1 MRIAIVTETYAPDL
15 NGVARTLV
23 ALVGE
28 LRRLGHEINLVRPNP
43 RGEAMPCEPG
53 EVRVTGMAIPGYN
66 AMQFGFPAG
75 GRLRE
80 LWTKERP
87 DVVHIDT
94 EGPLGYSAL
103 SAARALHIPL
113 TTSLHTHFHV
123 YMRHYG
129 LPWLGAPALAYLRHF
144 HNSAEITL
152 IPTEDQRTQL
162 ASDGLSKLRVLG
174 RGVNGDLFSPTR
186 RSPSLRAAWGVD
198 DDTPVAIYVGRLAAE
213 KNTHL
218 FARAISA
225 MREVQP
231 KLRAVMVGTGPV
243 ENELRQNHPDII
255 FTGAL
260 KDAAL
265 AEHYASADMF
275 IFPSLSE
282 TFGNVILEA
291 MASGLAPLAFDYAAA
306 RHLVDDENNGL
317 VARMND
323 EAHFIEQ
330 AKRLA
335 SSPKWAQNLGIAARR
350 RAETQA
356 WSMIAQQLE
365 AMWREITPKKD
376 IPTNPVSNHP
386 MPSSQAQNIPTARPS
401 NVQEAA

>member
-28 LRRLGHEINLVRPNP
+28 LRRLGHQVNLVRPNP
-43 RGEAMPCEPG
+43 RGEAMPLEDG
-53 EVRVTGMAIPGYN
+53 EVRVMGMAIPGYN

-75 GRLRE
+75 ARLRE
-80 LWTKERP
+80 IWKQERP
-87 DVVHIDT
+87 DIVHIDT
-94 EGPLGYSAL
+94 EGPLGYSAI
-103 SAARALHIPL
+103 SAARALQIPL

-144 HNSAEITL
+144 HNSAEFTL
-152 IPTEDQRTQL
+152 IPTEDQRVQL
-162 ASDGLSKLRVLG
+162 SADGLHKLRVLG
-174 RGVNGDLFSPTR
+174 RGVNGELFSPR
-186 RSPSLRAAWGVD
+186 KRNPALRAAWGAD
-198 DDTPVAIYVGRLAAE
+198 DKTPVAIYVGRLAAE
-213 KNTHL
+213 KNTRL
-218 FARAISA
+218 FARAVEA

-231 KLRAVMVGTGPV
+231 ALRAVMVGTGPI
-243 ENELRQNHPDII
+243 EQELRQSYPGII

-260 KDAAL
+260 KDSVL
-265 AEHYASADMF
+265 AEHYASADLF

-306 RHLVDDENNGL
+306 RHLVNDEINGL
-317 VARMND
+317 VATMND
-323 EAHFIEQ
+323 EAHFLEQ

-335 SSPKWAQNLGIAARR
+335 SSQKWAQTLGRAARE
-350 RAETQA
+350 RAETQT

-365 AMWREITPKKD
+365 AMWREITPEKD
-376 IPTNPVSNHP
+376 NQT
-386 MPSSQAQNIPTARPS
+386 SQQRATPQAHSP
-401 NVQEAA
+401 VQEAA

>member
-28 LRRLGHEINLVRPNP
+28 LRRLGHEVNLVRPNP
-43 RGEAMPCEPG
+43 RGVDMPLEPG
-53 EVRVTGMAIPGYN
+53 ELRVTGMAIPGYN

-75 GRLRE
+75 ARLRE
-80 LWTKERP
+80 EWSRQRP

-103 SAARALHIPL
+103 SAARALRIPL

-144 HNSAEITL
+144 HNTAEFTL
-152 IPTEDQRTQL
+152 IPTEDQRSAL
-162 ASDGLSKLRVLG
+162 AQDGLQKLRVLG
-174 RGVNGDLFSPTR
+174 RGVNGDLFAPGKR
-186 RSPSLRAAWGVD
+186 NPALRASWGVE

-213 KNTHL
+213 KNIQL
-218 FARAISA
+218 FASATRA

-231 KLRAVMVGTGPV
+231 GLRALMVGTGPL
-243 ENELRQNHPDII
+243 EQSLRQSYPDII

-260 KDAAL
+260 KDDAL
-265 AEHYASADMF
+265 AEHYASADLF

-306 RHLVDDENNGL
+306 RHLVDDEKNGL
-317 VARMND
+317 VAAMND
-323 EAHFIEQ
+323 EAHFIAQ

-335 SSPKWAQNLGIAARR
+335 SSPEWAQNLGRAARL
-350 RAETQA
+350 RAQTQT
-356 WSMIAQQLE
+356 WSTIAQQLE
-365 AMWREITPKKD
+365 AMWREIIPEESKRTAPTPQESGVVPD
-376 IPTNPVSNHP
+376 ASP
-386 MPSSQAQNIPTARPS
+386 
-401 NVQEAA
+401 VQEVA

>member
-1 MRIAIVTETYAPDL
+1 MHIAIVTETDAPDL

-28 LRRLGHEINLVRPNP
+28 LRRLGHEIKLIRPKP
-43 RGEAMPCEPG
+43 RGGDMPRESG
-53 EVRVTGMAIPGYN
+53 EVWVTGMAIPGYN

-75 GRLRE
+75 GLLRE
-80 LWTKERP
+80 LWHKERP

-103 SAARALHIPL
+103 NAALALHIPV

-129 LPWLGAPALAYLRHF
+129 LPWLGVPALAYLRHF
-144 HNSAEITL
+144 HNRAAFTL
-152 IPTEDQRTQL
+152 IPTEDQKARL
-162 ASDGLSKLRVLG
+162 AADGLDKLRVLG
-174 RGVNGDLFSPTR
+174 RGVHGDLFSPEKR
-186 RSPSLRAAWGVD
+186 NRALRAQWGAA
-198 DDTPVAIYVGRLAAE
+198 DDTPVAIFVGRLAAE
-213 KNTHL
+213 KNTEL
-218 FARAISA
+218 FARTVQA
-225 MREVQP
+225 MRQTHPE
-231 KLRAVMVGTGPV
+231 LRAIMVGTGPL
-243 ENELRQNHPDII
+243 EPSLRQNHPELI

-260 KDAAL
+260 RDADL
-265 AEHYASADMF
+265 AEHYASADFF

-306 RHLVDDENNGL
+306 RFLITSEENGL

-323 EAHFIEQ
+323 ESHFIEQ

-335 SSPKWAQNLGIAARR
+335 SSPEWAQTLGVAARR
-350 RAETQA
+350 RAETQT
-356 WSMIAQQLE
+356 WSKIAQQLE
-365 AMWREITPKKD
+365 AMWREVTPEKD
-376 IPTNPVSNHP
+376 SQTRPVS
-386 MPSSQAQNIPTARPS
+386 QASNATQTRP
-401 NVQEAA
+401 NMQEAAS

>member
-28 LRRLGHEINLVRPNP
+28 LRRLGHHVNLVRPHP
-43 RGEAMPCEPG
+43 RGEAMPLEEG
-53 EVRVTGMAIPGYN
+53 EIRVPGMAIPGYN

-80 LWTKERP
+80 IWSQERP

-94 EGPLGYSAL
+94 DGPLGYSAL
-103 SAARALHIPL
+103 SAARALKIPL

-144 HNSAEITL
+144 HNSAEFTL
-152 IPTEDQRTQL
+152 IPTEDQRVQMS
-162 ASDGLSKLRVLG
+162 ADGLHKLRVLG
-174 RGVNGDLFSPTR
+174 RGVNGELFSPR
-186 RSPSLRAAWGVD
+186 KRNPDLRASWGVD
-198 DDTPVAIYVGRLAAE
+198 DNTPVALYVGRLAAE
-213 KNTHL
+213 KNTRL
-218 FARAISA
+218 FARAFHA

-231 KLRAVMVGTGPV
+231 ALRAVMVGTGPI
-243 ENELRQNHPDII
+243 EQELRQSYPEII

-260 KDAAL
+260 KDSAL
-265 AEHYASADMF
+265 AEHYASADLF

-306 RHLVDDENNGL
+306 RHLMNDEQNGL
-317 VARMND
+317 VARMDD
-323 EAHFIEQ
+323 EDHFIEQ

-335 SSPKWAQNLGIAARR
+335 LAPEWAQTLGNAARR
-350 RAETQA
+350 RAESQT

-365 AMWREITPKKD
+365 AMWREITPEKD
-376 IPTNPVSNHP
+376 SKASKALNIG
-386 MPSSQAQNIPTARPS
+386 QAHSP
-401 NVQEAA
+401 VQEAA

>member
-28 LRRLGHEINLVRPNP
+28 LRRLGHDINLIRPNP
-43 RGEAMPCEPG
+43 RGVDMPYESG
-53 EVRVTGMAIPGYN
+53 EVRVTGMAIPGYS

-75 GRLRE
+75 GKLRE
-80 LWTKERP
+80 IWHKNRP

-103 SAARALHIPL
+103 NAARALHIPV

-144 HNSAEITL
+144 HNSAAFTL
-152 IPTEDQRTQL
+152 IPTEDQRAQL
-162 ASDGLSKLRVLG
+162 AADGLQKLRVLG
-174 RGVNGDLFSPTR
+174 RGVNGKLFC
-186 RSPSLRAAWGVD
+186 PSKRNPALRAKWGAD
-198 DDTPVAIYVGRLAAE
+198 DTTPVAIFVGRLAAE
-213 KNTHL
+213 KNTRL
-218 FARAISA
+218 FAHAVNA
-225 MREVQP
+225 MREVQSG
-231 KLRAVMVGTGPV
+231 LRAVMVGTGPL
-243 ENELRQNHPDII
+243 EQELRQSYPDII

-260 KDAAL
+260 LDADL

-291 MASGLAPLAFDYAAA
+291 MAAGLAPLAFDYAAA
-306 RHLVDDENNGL
+306 RHLVSDENNGL
-317 VARMND
+317 VAKLND

-335 SSPKWAQNLGIAARR
+335 SSPEWAQTLGIAARQ
-350 RAETQA
+350 RAETQT
-356 WSMIAQQLE
+356 WSIIAQQLE
-365 AMWREITPKKD
+365 AMWREITPETD
-376 IPTNPVSNHP
+376 SQINPASQEKI
-386 MPSSQAQNIPTARPS
+386 SEAKSASQARPHM
-401 NVQEAA
+401 QGAA

>member
-28 LRRLGHEINLVRPNP
+28 LRRLGHEINLIRPKP
-43 RGEAMPCEPG
+43 RGVDMPCEHG
-53 EVRVTGMAIPGYN
+53 EVRVMGMAIPGYN

-75 GRLRE
+75 GMLRE
-80 LWTKERP
+80 LWAKERP

-103 SAARALHIPL
+103 KAARALQIPV

-144 HNSAEITL
+144 HNTAAFTL
-152 IPTEDQRTQL
+152 IPTEDQKARL
-162 ASDGLSKLRVLG
+162 ASDGLEKLRVLG
-174 RGVNGDLFSPTR
+174 RGVHGDLFSPSKR
-186 RSPSLRAAWGVD
+186 NPALRAQWGAD
-198 DDTPVAIYVGRLAAE
+198 DNTPVAIFVGRLAAE
-213 KNTHL
+213 KNTDL
-218 FARAISA
+218 FARTVQA
-225 MREVQP
+225 MRQVQP
-231 KLRAVMVGTGPV
+231 ALRAIMVGTGPL
-243 ENELRQNHPDII
+243 EHELRQSHPEII

-260 KDAAL
+260 LDVDL

-306 RHLVDDENNGL
+306 RHLIANEASGL
-317 VARMND
+317 VAAMND
-323 EAHFIEQ
+323 EQHFIEQ

-335 SSPKWAQNLGIAARR
+335 SSPEWAQTLGIAARQ
-350 RAETQA
+350 RAETQT
-356 WSMIAQQLE
+356 WSLIAQQLE
-365 AMWREITPKKD
+365 AMWREITPEKD
-376 IPTNPVSNHP
+376 SQTYPA
-386 MPSSQAQNIPTARPS
+386 SQAKSTSQARPHM
-401 NVQEAA
+401 QGAA